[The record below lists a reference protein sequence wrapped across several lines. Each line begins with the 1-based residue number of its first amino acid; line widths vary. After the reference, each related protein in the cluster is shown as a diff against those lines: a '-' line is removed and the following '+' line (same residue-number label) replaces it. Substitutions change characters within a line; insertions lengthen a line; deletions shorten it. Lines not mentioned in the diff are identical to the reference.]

1 MWERCVSTFFSRQKM
16 SEINFSQSL
25 DRFKESFLWAAAQG
39 GNTED
44 CESLL
49 AIGADINWKHPTEG
63 DTPIL
68 AACRRGHT
76 STVESLVVHGADINI
91 TGSDSLCPLHI
102 CCLRGDHATL
112 NVLLSAAPNLLLKT
126 KEGKT
131 ALQLAEAKGHEII
144 CLRLAAF
151 SSSSSTAVT
160 GNGSRTSSSRS
171 ATRPNGQK
179 SLFLSFSLNLCLY
192 FVLLS
197 LSLFLSFSLSLCLSR
212 REFRSSLSQT
222 NKTSTSSINHNLN
235 PFARRICF

>member
-1 MWERCVSTFFSRQKM
+1 VWGGRFLIRM

-76 STVESLVVHGADINI
+76 TTVESLVVHGADINI
-91 TGSDSLCPLHI
+91 TGSDSLSPLHL
-102 CCLRGDHATL
+102 CCLRGDHSTL
-112 NVLLSAAPNLLLKT
+112 NILLLANPNLSIKT

-131 ALQLAEAKGHEII
+131 ALQLAEAKGHDII
-144 CLRLAAF
+144 CSRLSTF
-151 SSSSSTAVT
+151 SSSPSLLSSSNL
-160 GNGSRTSSSRS
+160 GLGSRTSSSRS
-171 ATRPNGQK
+171 GSRSNGSFK
-179 SLFLSFSLNLCLY
+179 IHSISLVSA
-192 FVLLS
+192 FV
-197 LSLFLSFSLSLCLSR
+197 SLCCL
-212 REFRSSLSQT
+212 
-222 NKTSTSSINHNLN
+222 
-235 PFARRICF
+235 ICV